1 MIMLHSFLSSFI
13 LIFSMNFILFTGG
26 TSVTTEEAS
35 DEDNYDSIEYQVDYQ
50 DIYKLLDVNGLNKE
64 LNKQGVRLDLNKL
77 LDGFTQG
84 DGEYIV
90 KELMGIVKDSLVGDL
105 LLNKNLMIQIV
116 SLVLLGSIFVNL
128 SGSFGTGFISDNGFY
143 ITYLIITS
151 LMLTSFL
158 STIDMVSASISNI
171 LNLVRLIVPV
181 YALAMNFVGHT
192 AQSVGMYEVIMVG
205 IWLVQVIILKFIIPL
220 IKFYVIV
227 SLINNLN
234 KEDNFSKMSS
244 LVKNLVGWLLKTIV
258 VFVLGLN
265 IVKGLIEPQIDAL
278 GRNTVNKVIA
288 AIPGGGI
295 MSVLTGTYLGAGM
308 VVKNC
313 IGVAGIIIILF
324 ALLVPIIKVFLIMM
338 TVRITAVI
346 IQPIGEK
353 RYVEGV
359 DVLAKGNAL
368 LLQTMGSSG
377 ALFMLTIAI
386 VSFSAKGG

>member
-1 MIMLHSFLSSFI
+1 MINSMLNSFI
-13 LIFSMNFILFTGG
+13 IILSFNFLLFTGG
-26 TSVTTEEAS
+26 TGVTTEEDGENQTGYGGVDLS
-35 DEDNYDSIEYQVDYQ
+35 VEYQE
-50 DIYKLLDVNGLNKE
+50 IYKLLDIEKLNNQLE
-64 LNKQGVRLDLNKL
+64 SQGVRLSLNNVLEGLTK
-77 LDGFTQG
+77 G
-84 DGEYIV
+84 DGDYVI
-90 KELMGIVKDSLVGDL
+90 KELISVIKETLIGDL
-105 LLNKNLMIQIV
+105 LLNKSLMIQIV

-128 SGSFGTGFISDNGFY
+128 SGSFGAGFISENGFY

-158 STIDMVSASISNI
+158 STIDMVSISISNI

-192 AQSVGMYEVIMVG
+192 VQSVGMYEVIMVG
-205 IWLVQVIILKFIIPL
+205 IWLVQVVILKFIIPL
-220 IKFYVIV
+220 IKFYVII

-234 KEDNFSKMSS
+234 KEDNFSKMSG

-258 VFVLGLN
+258 VFVVGLN

-278 GRNTVNKVIA
+278 GRDTVNKVIS

-313 IGVAGIIIILF
+313 IGVAGMVVILF
-324 ALLVPIIKVFLIMM
+324 ALIVPLIKIFLIMM
-338 TVRITAVI
+338 TIRITAVI

-359 DVLAKGNAL
+359 DALAKGNAL
-368 LLQTMGSSG
+368 LLQAMGSSG
-377 ALFMLTIAI
+377 ALFMLTMAI
-386 VSFSAKGG
+386 VAFSAKGG